1 MKLNGLLE
9 LGERLPAF
17 RELADSLA
25 TAGASVPAKPLGVHH
40 AARPYLA
47 AMLARAL
54 DRPLVV
60 VTARS
65 GRARQWVDDLR
76 IWLPDEYPVHFFADP
91 DALPYERI
99 PWAPE
104 TRQRRLE
111 GLVGLLSWESGGAGE
126 RESGGALTRHAL
138 RNTHRGPSAPYY
150 APIVVASARAFL
162 QMTLP
167 VRELH

>member
-40 AARPYLA
+40 AARPYLV

-60 VTARS
+60 VT
-65 GRARQWVDDLR
+65 RAAV
-76 IWLPDEYPVHFFADP
+76 
-91 DALPYERI
+91 
-99 PWAPE
+99 
-104 TRQRRLE
+104 
-111 GLVGLLSWESGGAGE
+111 
-126 RESGGALTRHAL
+126 
-138 RNTHRGPSAPYY
+138 
-150 APIVVASARAFL
+150 ARANGWTICACGCPTSTPSISSPIPML
-162 QMTLP
+162 SPTNASRGRL
-167 VRELH
+167 RRANAGWKGW

>member
-17 RELADSLA
+17 RELADSLT

-40 AARPYLA
+40 AARPYLV

-60 VTARS
+60 LTARS

-76 IWLPDEYPVHFFADP
+76 VWLPDETPVHFFADP

-99 PWAPE
+99 PWAPGP
-104 TRQRRLE
+104 RQRRLE
-111 GLVGLLSWESGGAGE
+111 GLVSLLTWGDGSGGEGN
-126 RESGGALTRHAL
+126 GGKPPRHSPFAI
-138 RNTHRGPSAPYY
+138 RNLPSSSHRPAPSF
-150 APIVVASARAFL
+150 R
-162 QMTLP
+162 
-167 VRELH
+167 

>member
-40 AARPYLA
+40 AARPYLV

-76 IWLPDEYPVHFFADP
+76 VWLPDEYPVHFFADP

-111 GLVGLLSWESGGAGE
+111 GLVSLLTIADRGVGDRSSTGGQLPT
-126 RESGGALTRHAL
+126 S
-138 RNTHRGPSAPYY
+138 RNTTIRNPPSSSHRRGRS
-150 APIVVASARAFL
+150 SR
-162 QMTLP
+162 
-167 VRELH
+167 

>member
-76 IWLPDEYPVHFFADP
+76 VWLPDEYPVHFFADP

-111 GLVGLLSWESGGAGE
+111 GLVSLLTIADRGSRIEASPEGNPKSAI
-126 RESGGALTRHAL
+126 
-138 RNTHRGPSAPYY
+138 RNPQS
-150 APIVVASARAFL
+150 PIVVASARAL
-162 QMTLP
+162 IQVTLP
-167 VRELH
+167 MREMRGALRPIR